1 MNCMHLPTSVRCTSD
16 VQHVHILLF
25 SDLHKEKH
33 VAFEFSLFLHFP
45 LDRIILVWD
54 STQHSGHE
62 PEVTTEHLERG
73 W

>member
-45 LDRIILVWD
+45 QIESSSYGIPPSIVATSRK
-54 STQHSGHE
+54 
-62 PEVTTEHLERG
+62 
-73 W
+73 